1 MDMTPTRVFDNQRM
15 LTMNTAM
22 KAIMTGLIVTGIGAT
37 ALTVRADEPDSLAE
51 RMEHRKAELHDKL
64 KLKPEQEQAWN
75 TFVEKMKPAQPME
88 RPDREDM
95 KKLPAPDRMARMLD
109 MMKAHESRMENR
121 LAAVKEF
128 YGTLTPEQ
136 QKVFDEETARR
147 FSRRSGAM
155 RHDRRQ
161 GTGADGP

>member
-1 MDMTPTRVFDNQRM
+1 
-15 LTMNTAM
+15 MNTAM

-37 ALTVRADEPDSLAE
+37 ALTVRADEPDCHDGMGHRDFRHDRDSLAE